1 MAQYGQVLD
10 GGYEPEKDYIYTL
23 FVDYFNNPIM
33 TKIKDINNTY
43 SMYACK
49 MYCLLSKECRYIIA
63 ITHLNNFKLHTV
75 EELRTMKWVSLQT
88 RTLTEQYSVE
98 THVYEP
104 KAEGPLA
111 TTINRIKKDKDSSTY
126 ESSELP
132 IIVTLLHTPKKSN
145 YQDKGTI
152 VVAIETWETI
162 ITFSS

>member
-1 MAQYGQVLD
+1 
-10 GGYEPEKDYIYTL
+10 
-23 FVDYFNNPIM
+23 
-33 TKIKDINNTY
+33 
-43 SMYACK
+43 

-63 ITHLNNFKLHTV
+63 ITHLNNFSLGTV
-75 EELRTMKWVSLQT
+75 EELKTMKWVSIQT

-132 IIVTLLHTPKKSN
+132 IIITLLHTPKKSN